1 MFRISTGRDVHR
13 CARVDVVH
21 RILNRRIGIITKA
34 GGRTDPVGV
43 GPERDTRPSRVY
55 IRDRGL
61 EYLLGAP
68 GVGTLLATCAPLAC
82 ARVNAA
88 VRVMPEPET
97 CAPAGC
103 ADFNGA
109 TTVIVGLPPPLPPPV
124 VEATTAVSWFA
135 PLSMVMVLP
144 ALKPAP
150 LATGITVAPTLV
162 AVPTV
167 VAPAVPTVAMTAVS
181 RLAPVSIIIV
191 WPAPKSATLATL
203 ILFAPA
209 AEAASPVLTPSA
221 FDGWPVPPLRRIR
234 PVGLELT
241 GFVETI
247 VLAPGPSTLSPGSR
261 LILNRLMAT
270 DNRFSLATGQRE
282 PARVCVSQVIRPEIS
297 RETSE

>member
-1 MFRISTGRDVHR
+1 MVR
-13 CARVDVVH
+13 
-21 RILNRRIGIITKA
+21 
-34 GGRTDPVGV
+34 
-43 GPERDTRPSRVY
+43 
-55 IRDRGL
+55 
-61 EYLLGAP
+61 
-68 GVGTLLATCAPLAC
+68 AT
-82 ARVNAA
+82 VK
-88 VRVMPEPET
+88 
-97 CAPAGC
+97 
-103 ADFNGA
+103 
-109 TTVIVGLPPPLPPPV
+109 
-124 VEATTAVSWFA
+124 
-135 PLSMVMVLP
+135 VMVWP

-150 LATGITVAPTLV
+150 LATGITIVPTLV

-167 VAPAVPTVAMTAVS
+167 VAPAVPTAAMTAVS

-191 WPAPKSATLATL
+191 WPVPKSATLATL

-209 AEAASPVLTPSA
+209 AETASPVLTPSA